1 MTTPKYLTP
10 GSRVGIL
17 ATGRRIKPDDIATA
31 LDVLRDWGLK
41 VVLSPYLFSTD
52 HSYLA
57 GSDDQRTAALQQFL
71 DDQDLQAIFCARGGY
86 GTTRIIDKLDFTEFQ
101 KSPKWIVGFSDVTA
115 LHLRLSAIGSKS
127 IHGTMPALFS
137 KPGCESS
144 LETLHSALFGHP
156 REVHAKG
163 SPINKHGSATGVL
176 LGGNLS
182 LLVDA
187 LGTSDEP
194 VTDGKI
200 LVVEEVDEYLYKIDR
215 MFVQLK
221 RAGKLAG
228 LSGLAVGYF
237 SDVRDTELSFG
248 ESFEHIIRT
257 HTKEYNFPVG
267 FNFPIGHLEPND
279 AWISGATA
287 LLSVGAEES
296 FIRYQDHVSY

>member
-1 MTTPKYLTP
+1 MTTPQHLTP
-10 GSRVGIL
+10 GCKVGIL
-17 ATGRRIKPDDIATA
+17 ATGRRIKPDDITNA
-31 LDVLRDWGLK
+31 LDVLRGWGLD
-41 VVLSPYLFSTD
+41 VVCSPYLFSTD

-57 GSDDQRTAALQQFL
+57 GNDDQRTAALQQFL
-71 DDQDLQAIFCARGGY
+71 DDHDLKAIFCARGGY

-101 KSPKWIVGFSDVTA
+101 ESPKWIVGFSDVTA
-115 LHLRLSAIGSKS
+115 LHLRLSDLGTKS

-137 KPGCESS
+137 RPGSESS
-144 LETLHSALFGHP
+144 IETLRSALFGRP
-156 REVHAKG
+156 LDVHAQG
-163 SPINKHGSATGVL
+163 SSSNKNGAATGVL

-194 VTDGKI
+194 VTEGKI

-237 SDVRDTELSFG
+237 SEIRDTELSFG
-248 ESFEHIIRT
+248 ESFEDIIRF
-257 HTKEYNFPVG
+257 HTMEYSYPVG

-287 LLSVGAEES
+287 LLSVSADES
-296 FIRYQDHVSY
+296 FIRYQD